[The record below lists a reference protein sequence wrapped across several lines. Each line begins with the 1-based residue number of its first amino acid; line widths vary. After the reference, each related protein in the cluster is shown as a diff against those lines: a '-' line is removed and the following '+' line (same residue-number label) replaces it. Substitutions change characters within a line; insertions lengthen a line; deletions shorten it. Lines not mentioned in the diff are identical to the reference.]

1 MLEEKHH
8 PRDRSTR
15 PMKDHKRH
23 VADRRPKER
32 GHRESNAK
40 GRGRDGERYASPT
53 RKHYHA
59 KSRGREGRSP
69 SSELRSTKKRGGD
82 TARTSKSRAKSRGR
96 DVERYSSPK
105 PRQSRR
111 EHDIT
116 RRRSPSPELRPT
128 KSHAKSRGRDIER
141 YASPKPRQSRRE
153 YDITRRRSPSPEL
166 RPTKSHAK
174 SRGGETART
183 SKSHAKSRGRDVG
196 RYASPKPRQPRREY
210 DITRRRSPSP
220 ALPLTK
226 SRGDKARRSKS
237 SAKKKHHDKEPTSEM
252 NLVFGELQKLAD
264 VSAAHE
270 HIVKFTSEHE
280 LVPTSLGNKWLD
292 LVDTYVMPSVKEAG
306 FFGDDTTCFTGTTG
320 WVTEADD
327 THLEEDACML
337 EKHEKNQKETTK
349 LLSKSF
355 KAPKFKVF
363 SKKKGD
369 MPCEVLSHL
378 DSKSSTKCN
387 TIIFESRDDDD
398 SAVGV
403 ESIYTLEL

>member
-32 GHRESNAK
+32 GHREFNAK

-59 KSRGREGRSP
+59 KSGGREGRSP

-111 EHDIT
+111 E
-116 RRRSPSPELRPT
+116 
-128 KSHAKSRGRDIER
+128 
-141 YASPKPRQSRRE
+141 

-183 SKSHAKSRGRDVG
+183 SKSHAKSGGRDVG
-196 RYASPKPRQPRREY
+196 RYASPKPRRPRREY

-220 ALPLTK
+220 ELPLTK

-237 SAKKKHHDKEPTSEM
+237 SAKKKHHDKEPTSEI
-252 NLVFGELQKLAD
+252 NLVLGEFQKLAD

-378 DSKSSTKCN
+378 DSKSCTKCN